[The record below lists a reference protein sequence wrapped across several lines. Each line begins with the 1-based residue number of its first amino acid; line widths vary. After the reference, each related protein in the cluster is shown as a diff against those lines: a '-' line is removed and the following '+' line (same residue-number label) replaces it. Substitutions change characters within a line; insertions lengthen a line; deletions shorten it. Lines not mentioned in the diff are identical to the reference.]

1 MVRKK
6 KKPQKVNGEGESK
19 EERDVKCLAE
29 AFSLVSLEEVNSAYK
44 EAQGDSNKAAEILSD
59 LMMNT
64 DNDSSRGGACSS
76 STSSSFFESSS
87 SEERTTSS
95 SSSSSEMFWE
105 SDIQRAHD
113 SSGMGFVDC
122 KAKKVIATAGTVSG
136 VLGKD
141 YVRSSP
147 LDKERGRGG
156 GEQQHYNSPKWK
168 NTCMV
173 NGISVG
179 NEEAEQ
185 FLFSMLGDGC
195 DLSMAVVRD
204 VFCQCGYDVE
214 KASDVLL
221 DLSSSSYTECNFGKR
236 GNLSNGSTADSSMR
250 RYQVKGM
257 SQTKYKLFGKESRE
271 SMLSLNRDCRAYSE
285 VLLSSKE
292 SRAKP
297 VTTESLPQVVL
308 ESLFNVPHSA
318 EANPENMNFK
328 NVVKK
333 IESFGQKLGFHS
345 TGAAEPPDEVEYA
358 KGEEY
363 QVFREDAR
371 HHWEKMRLYHQKAA
385 TAFSRGE
392 KDYAAYLSD
401 QGRVENKMAREADKK
416 ASKQIFEAINKGIK
430 NMITIDLHGQHVEQ
444 AIREVKVH
452 LVFMMNTS
460 SVQLL
465 RVITG
470 CGVGKGTV
478 KQSVIRL
485 AEKAGAEW
493 KEENQGVVT
502 IRVVG
507 RRECCDF
514 LESDSDTE

>member
-1 MVRKK
+1 
-6 KKPQKVNGEGESK
+6 
-19 EERDVKCLAE
+19 
-29 AFSLVSLEEVNSAYK
+29 
-44 EAQGDSNKAAEILSD
+44 
-59 LMMNT
+59 MMNV

-76 STSSSFFESSS
+76 SSSTSSSFFESSS
-87 SEERTTSS
+87 NNSEERMTSS

-122 KAKKVIATAGTVSG
+122 KAKRVIATAGTVSS

-156 GEQQHYNSPKWK
+156 GEQQHYNSHKWK
-168 NTCMV
+168 NSCIV
-173 NGISVG
+173 NGVTVG

-221 DLSSSSYTECNFGKR
+221 DLSSSSYTECNFVKR
-236 GNLSNGSTADSSMR
+236 GNLNKGYTADNSMR
-250 RYQVKGM
+250 RHQVKGM
-257 SQTKYKLFGKESRE
+257 SQTKYNLFGKENRE
-271 SMLSLNRDCRAYSE
+271 SMPSLDRDCRA
-285 VLLSSKE
+285 
-292 SRAKP
+292 
-297 VTTESLPQVVL
+297 TTESLPQVVL
-308 ESLFNVPHSA
+308 ESLFNVPQSA
-318 EANPENMNFK
+318 EANPESMNFK

-333 IESFGQKLGFHS
+333 IESFGHKLGFHS
-345 TGAAEPPDEVEYA
+345 TGAAELPDDVEYA

-363 QVFREDAR
+363 QVFREDAK
-371 HHWEKMRLYHQKAA
+371 HHWEKMRLYNQKAA

-416 ASKQIFEAINKGIK
+416 ASKKIFEAINKGIK
-430 NMITIDLHGQHVEQ
+430 NVITIDLHGQHVEQ

-493 KEENQGVVT
+493 KEEKQGVVT
-502 IRVVG
+502 IKVVG
-507 RRECCDF
+507 RRDTEF

>member
-6 KKPQKVNGEGESK
+6 KKPQKVNGEGK
-19 EERDVKCLAE
+19 VREERDVKYLAE
-29 AFSLVSLEEVNSAYK
+29 AFSLVSLEEVNLAYK
-44 EAQGDSNKAAEILSD
+44 EAQGDSNKAVEILSD
-59 LMMNT
+59 LMMNA
-64 DNDSSRGGACSS
+64 DYDSSRGGACSS

-87 SEERTTSS
+87 NNSEERMTSS

-105 SDIQRAHD
+105 SDIHRAHD
-113 SSGMGFVDC
+113 R
-122 KAKKVIATAGTVSG
+122 AKRVIATAGTVSG

-147 LDKERGRGG
+147 LDKERVRGG
-156 GEQQHYNSPKWK
+156 GGGGGGEQHYNSPKWK
-168 NTCMV
+168 NTCM
-173 NGISVG
+173 
-179 NEEAEQ
+179 Q

-195 DLSMAVVRD
+195 DLSMLWLETYSV
-204 VFCQCGYDVE
+204 CQCGYDVE

-221 DLSSSSYTECNFGKR
+221 DLSPSSYTECNFA
-236 GNLSNGSTADSSMR
+236 NVVISVMVILLDSSMR

-257 SQTKYKLFGKESRE
+257 SQTKYNLFGKERCE
-271 SMLSLNRDCRAYSE
+271 SMPSLNRDCR
-285 VLLSSKE
+285 SKE

-308 ESLFNVPHSA
+308 ESLFNVPQSA

-328 NVVKK
+328 NV
-333 IESFGQKLGFHS
+333 
-345 TGAAEPPDEVEYA
+345 
-358 KGEEY
+358 
-363 QVFREDAR
+363 
-371 HHWEKMRLYHQKAA
+371 AA

-507 RRECCDF
+507 R
-514 LESDSDTE
+514 ESVTS